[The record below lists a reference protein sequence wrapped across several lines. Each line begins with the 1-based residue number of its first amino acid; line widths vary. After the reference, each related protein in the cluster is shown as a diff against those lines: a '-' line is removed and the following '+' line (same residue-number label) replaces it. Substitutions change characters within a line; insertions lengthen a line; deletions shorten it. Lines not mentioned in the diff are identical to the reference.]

1 MTILLQVI
9 FVVYLRVIV
18 YLPIPSSFKIKLRYS
33 MQYISREFM
42 T

>member
-18 YLPIPSSFKIKLRYS
+18 YLQIPPSFKIKLRYS